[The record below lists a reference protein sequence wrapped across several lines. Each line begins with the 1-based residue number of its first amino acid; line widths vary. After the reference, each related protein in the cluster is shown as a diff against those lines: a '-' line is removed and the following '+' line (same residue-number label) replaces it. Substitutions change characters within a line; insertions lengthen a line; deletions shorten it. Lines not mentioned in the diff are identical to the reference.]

1 MNRVGE
7 NSHTFYINI
16 FYINNAFFY
25 SCTKLL
31 TNLNHRI
38 KWDQKYASR
47 VIVWR
52 SKPQWNKYMTL
63 DTLLRG
69 FRPIFFLSKYVEY
82 LVKIHQIKQK
92 RVGQTKFVWAVENGT
107 FLAPLTHSGVF
118 RNDLGVV
125 KPFKCT
131 NAYLK
136 WKGNFRTTFR
146 KFRAIIL
153 RFRIHADK
161 HVVPTSSPSY
171 GPISVKTYKRCM
183 L

>member
-52 SKPQWNKYMTL
+52 SKPQWNNYMTL

-82 LVKIHQIKQK
+82 FVKIHQIKQK
-92 RVGQTKFVWAVENGT
+92 RVGQTKFVWAVENGA
-107 FLAPLTHSGVF
+107 FLALLTHIGVF
-118 RNDLGVV
+118 RSNLDVV
-125 KPFKCT
+125 KPFKCF
-131 NAYLK
+131 NVYLK
-136 WKGNFRTTFR
+136 SKGNFRATFR
-146 KFRAIIL
+146 NFCAISL
-153 RFRIHADK
+153 RFRIDGGK
-161 HVVPTSSPSY
+161 HVIPTSSPSFY
-171 GPISVKTYKRCM
+171 PISLKNW
-183 L
+183 